1 MTNNDTPPVAAKSA
15 APLALWLVL
24 LAAAGA
30 VPEGKITREGLDW
43 LYDQLITARSADRVR
58 MNGLKREILDWMGH

>member
-1 MTNNDTPPVAAKSA
+1 MTNNMTPQAAARAA

-30 VPEGKITREGLDW
+30 FALTMGTR
-43 LYDQLITARSADRVR
+43 QP
-58 MNGLKREILDWMGH
+58 

>member
-1 MTNNDTPPVAAKSA
+1 MTNNDTPPVVAAKSV

-30 VPEGKITREGLDW
+30 W
-43 LYDQLITARSADRVR
+43 LA
-58 MNGLKREILDWMGH
+58 